1 MKKIFSLI
9 LIFQTVLFVPLFS
22 VYAQEEQQPVPG
34 IREDLIEKNKDVVL
48 LSPQY
53 GDILPFGEK
62 IIVQWE
68 NKNPEKE
75 YIYYVYLYYLEGQ
88 FHMGSTYLITEETGA
103 SIKAIQE
110 GVVAMQVYYFDEE
123 FYYTD
128 QREQHTY
135 VTDILVLGIGME
147 IPELWYKRFWKE
159 KEVLVPP
166 VEEKPVVVEV
176 PEIVPEVVVKPI
188 VKIPPKPIV
197 KIENEP
203 EKFDWNFTQQTNV
216 KGMGTRKT
224 ECRYKYISRYEKA
237 SKVACTLPE
246 LENLSS
252 EMIEKGTYKDISVK
266 GNIFRDTEIA
276 IDIYA
281 CDSSFFKPLTWF
293 DCSEKY
299 IETKYFQIHPNIHMN
314 IVVDGKRYN
323 PLSFYLDRNTF
334 HLLTQVSKTTKVNN
348 IELEYSTYLRLSDY
362 GIFENL
368 QKTYTVPISIQKAEP
383 NEPSK
388 PFSFPFSSV
397 VGVSQWH
404 GFTQYQKPHTGI
416 DFSVVKKDTLAV
428 GDGLVVGKGWDSYF
442 GKCLS
447 GGNYLTIKH
456 DNGMYT
462 VYFHLEE
469 SFVDV
474 GKSVKKGDLIART
487 GNSGFWNCQPLA
499 YHLHFELRADRL
511 QSSHV
516 NPVEYIQQDWSK
528 ILTVGYKQNPGRL
541 SGDNPHPGT

>member
-1 MKKIFSLI
+1 
-9 LIFQTVLFVPLFS
+9 
-22 VYAQEEQQPVPG
+22 
-34 IREDLIEKNKDVVL
+34 
-48 LSPQY
+48 
-53 GDILPFGEK
+53 
-62 IIVQWE
+62 
-68 NKNPEKE
+68 
-75 YIYYVYLYYLEGQ
+75 
-88 FHMGSTYLITEETGA
+88 
-103 SIKAIQE
+103 
-110 GVVAMQVYYFDEE
+110 
-123 FYYTD
+123 
-128 QREQHTY
+128 
-135 VTDILVLGIGME
+135 
-147 IPELWYKRFWKE
+147 
-159 KEVLVPP
+159 
-166 VEEKPVVVEV
+166 
-176 PEIVPEVVVKPI
+176 
-188 VKIPPKPIV
+188 
-197 KIENEP
+197 
-203 EKFDWNFTQQTNV
+203 
-216 KGMGTRKT
+216 
-224 ECRYKYISRYEKA
+224 
-237 SKVACTLPE
+237 
-246 LENLSS
+246 
-252 EMIEKGTYKDISVK
+252 
-266 GNIFRDTEIA
+266 
-276 IDIYA
+276 
-281 CDSSFFKPLTWF
+281 
-293 DCSEKY
+293 
-299 IETKYFQIHPNIHMN
+299 MN

-416 DFSVVKKDTLAV
+416 DFSVAKKDTLAV

-447 GGNYLTIKH
+447 GGNYLTVKH

-474 GKSVKKGDLIART
+474 GKRVKKGDLIART

-499 YHLHFELRADRL
+499 YHLHFELRANKL

>member
-1 MKKIFSLI
+1 MKKIFSMIYLC
-9 LIFQTVLFVPLFS
+9 LLVFPSLTFQVK
-22 VYAQEEQQPVPG
+22 AQEEKIPVPG
-34 IREDLIEKNKDVVL
+34 IREDLIEENKDVVL
-48 LSPQY
+48 LSPRY
-53 GDILPFGEK
+53 GSVLPFEDE
-62 IIVQWE
+62 IVLKWE
-68 NKNPEKE
+68 NKNPENE
-75 YIYYVYLYYLEGQ
+75 YIYNVYLYYLEGQ
-88 FHMGSTYLITEETGA
+88 FHMGSTHTITNNTGA
-103 SIKAIQE
+103 SIKAFQE

-128 QREQHTY
+128 QRAEHTY

-147 IPELWYKRFWKE
+147 IPELWYKRFWKDE
-159 KEVLVPP
+159 EIAVPP
-166 VEEKPVVVEV
+166 EEKNPVVVET
-176 PEIVPEVVVKPI
+176 PEIVPKVEVKPVVNI
-188 VKIPPKPIV
+188 AQKPIV
-197 KIENEP
+197 KIENEQ

-216 KGMGTRKT
+216 MGMGTRET

-252 EMIEKGTYKDISVK
+252 EMIEKGPYKDISVK

-416 DFSVVKKDTLAV
+416 DFSVAKKDTLAI

-474 GKSVKKGDLIART
+474 GKKVKKGDLIAKT